1 MSLGQKDRSG
11 LGECVDRVM
20 GGLSGRPAA
29 QRFQNQGCLLI
40 RTKVPALEDYIC
52 CWI

>member
-1 MSLGQKDRSG
+1 MSLGLMDESD
-11 LGECVDRVM
+11 LGECVDWVL
-20 GGLSGRPAA
+20 GGFSGRPAA

-40 RTKVPALEDYIC
+40 RTKAPSLKDEIY